1 MRLHALI
8 LAALSGAP
16 VAALSYDPKVQ
27 ACALGI
33 GCHCH
38 ALGDDPPD
46 SSMLLASWREALDHP
61 IPAAAIAALQAGT
74 GVHRD
79 LLRQLEA

>member
-27 ACALGI
+27 ACALEF
-33 GCHCH
+33 GCGCTD
-38 ALGDDPPD
+38 LDDRLPPAAP
-46 SSMLLASWREALDHP
+46 LAAAWAEALDC
-61 IPAAAIAALQAGT
+61 PAGLEPLAQMRQATAL
-74 GVHRD
+74 H
-79 LLRQLEA
+79 RQLLQRLGG